1 MMAAVLML
9 IFIKFIY
16 NRHINHNIFLLL
28 VIPFLF
34 YACETATYKNDLYTN
49 KIIGEI
55 EKTSLNDNKEIIKD
69 LKIGMLLPLSGEKSK
84 VGKSLL
90 RASQLS
96 LNKTNNK
103 NIKLFVQD
111 TEDPYKNIISSYYE
125 LIDED
130 VDIILGPLFSQ
141 NIKLIAPIALD
152 HKTIMITFSNNTE
165 IKNKNIFI
173 SGLTPE
179 NEITE
184 VLKYAISKGKNKFGV
199 ILPDNRYGLRSK
211 KLIENIL
218 LDNKSQISKIVL
230 YDPKNPDFYQ
240 VAKEVANYEKRKFE
254 LEKKLQEL
262 KSAKTVES
270 EKLYKILKN
279 QDTLGSLDF
288 DSLYIGAENVKHLS
302 MLASIL
308 PYYDVDPKEV
318 LYIGNSLWSHNIA
331 LKEPAL
337 EKGIFSNIDQ
347 INYENFANDYYKTFN
362 EKPNKISSIAYDLI
376 GLVSSFQKNNQ
387 EISFDNMT
395 SENGFVGTN
404 GLFRFKKDGDIERLL
419 PIFQIKNQQIKMVKK
434 ANLDFK

>member
-1 MMAAVLML
+1 MMAVVLML
-9 IFIKFIY
+9 IFIKFIH
-16 NRHINHNIFLLL
+16 NLHINHNIILLL

-34 YACETATYKNDLYTN
+34 YACETAPYKNDLYTN
-49 KIIGEI
+49 KNIDET
-55 EKTSLNDNKEIIKD
+55 ENTSLNEKKEIIKD

-103 NIKLFVQD
+103 NIKLFVKD

-125 LIDED
+125 LIGED
-130 VDIILGPLFSQ
+130 VDIILGPLFSE

-152 HKTIMITFSNNTE
+152 DKTIMITLSNNTE

-184 VLKYAISKGKNKFGV
+184 VLKYAISKGGNKFGV

-211 KLIENIL
+211 ELIE
-218 LDNKSQISKIVL
+218 NKSQISKIVL
-230 YDPKNPDFYQ
+230 YDPKEPDFYQ
-240 VAKEVANYEKRKFE
+240 VVKEVANYEKRKFE

-262 KSAKTVES
+262 KSIKTVES

-347 INYENFANDYYKTFN
+347 INYEDFANDYYKTFN
-362 EKPNKISSIAYDLI
+362 EKPHKISSIAYDLI
-376 GLVSSFQKNNQ
+376 GLMSSFQKNNQ
-387 EISFDNMT
+387 EINFDNMT
-395 SENGFVGTN
+395 SKNGFVGTN